1 MKLQLSRSFV
11 TVILFLACVA
21 LVLLA
26 QGGPV
31 QACQDGIGGGQEI
44 QVVVGPLL
52 IRSSPAGDIIGT
64 LAVGKTFVITEQ
76 IEANGYLW
84 AGHAHGWSA
93 LHALDCSD
101 VFTQSTGAV
110 SASSAPAAEDAPAP
124 PPPPAG
130 DDNKCYTDWDFCNT
144 GTPDEIAY
152 KWRLGYWTAAQESGM
167 VPEHAEPKDLAEGK
181 MDSITVRMVMPTK
194 APESSG
200 PKPERTPGPEMTPEM
215 TQEGN

>member
-1 MKLQLSRSFV
+1 MKLQLPRSFV

-31 QACQDGIGGGQEI
+31 QACQDGIGSGQEI

-52 IRSSPAGDIIGT
+52 IRNAPDGDIVST
-64 LAVGKTFVITEQ
+64 LAVGETFVITEQ
-76 IEANGYLW
+76 AEANGYLW
-84 AGHAHGWSA
+84 AGHARGWSA

-101 VFTQSTGAV
+101 VFTQSTGVV
-110 SASSAPAAEDAPAP
+110 SASAAPAAEDAPA
-124 PPPPAG
+124 PPPAG
-130 DDNKCYTDWDFCNT
+130 DDNKCYTDWDYCNT

-167 VPEHAEPKDLAEGK
+167 IPEHVEPKELAVGNTESMAG
-181 MDSITVRMVMPTK
+181 VPMVMPTK
-194 APESSG
+194 APPKSDG
-200 PKPERTPGPEMTPEM
+200 PKPERTRGPEMTPEV
-215 TQEGN
+215 TEEGN